1 MDFDEETREML
12 GLDDIEEIL
21 GQIDQE
27 AEIDT
32 EAMEQEAE
40 AIKAGEDPT
49 NIRSADEV
57 IEEMDEEMPEPDV
70 PESDAG
76 GTDTGG
82 ADGADTTDTT
92 DATGADGTDGSDATE
107 GSEREREPEPE

>member
-1 MDFDEETREML
+1 ML

-57 IEEMDEEMPEPDV
+57 IEEMDEEIPDADIPEPDAG
-70 PESDAG
+70 SGADAG
-76 GTDTGG
+76 GSGG
-82 ADGADTTDTT
+82 ADTPETT
-92 DATGADGTDGSDATE
+92 GTDGSDGGEATD